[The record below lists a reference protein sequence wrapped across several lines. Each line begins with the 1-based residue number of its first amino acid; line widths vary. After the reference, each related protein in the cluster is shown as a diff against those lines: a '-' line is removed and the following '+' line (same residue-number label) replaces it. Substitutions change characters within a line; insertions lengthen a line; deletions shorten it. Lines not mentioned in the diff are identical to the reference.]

1 MGRNPCSRSSH
12 NAAGYAAGC
21 STKVRSIGH
30 QKIPFMGFAAFT
42 ASGDA
47 GNSGGKKGHLANQPT
62 YLYHMIFRYFIPV
75 KCIAFSILVG
85 IEA

>member
-1 MGRNPCSRSSH
+1 MQLDMQLDVVRKYGALATRKSH
-12 NAAGYAAGC
+12 SWGL
-21 STKVRSIGH
+21 RL
-30 QKIPFMGFAAFT
+30 T

>member
-1 MGRNPCSRSSH
+1 
-12 NAAGYAAGC
+12 
-21 STKVRSIGH
+21 
-30 QKIPFMGFAAFT
+30 MGFAAFT

-47 GNSGGKKGHLANQPT
+47 GDSGGKKGHLANQPT